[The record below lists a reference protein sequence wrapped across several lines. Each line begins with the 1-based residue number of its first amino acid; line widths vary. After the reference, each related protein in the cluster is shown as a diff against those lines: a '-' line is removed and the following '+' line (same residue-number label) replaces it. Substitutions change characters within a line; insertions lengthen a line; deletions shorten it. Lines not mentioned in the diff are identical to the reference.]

1 MLSSLALVLVITT
14 MVKYLIHGLYDRRIS
29 MKIALFLLT
38 FGGQGHRGVAQTF
51 PRLLPHVPWV
61 QTLCLVNV
69 WDIPRSL
76 HC

>member
-1 MLSSLALVLVITT
+1 

-29 MKIALFLLT
+29 MKIALYLFMS
-38 FGGQGHRGVAQTF
+38 GGQGHWGVAQTF

-61 QTLCLVNV
+61 QTLSLVNL
-69 WDIPRSL
+69 WDIPRSI